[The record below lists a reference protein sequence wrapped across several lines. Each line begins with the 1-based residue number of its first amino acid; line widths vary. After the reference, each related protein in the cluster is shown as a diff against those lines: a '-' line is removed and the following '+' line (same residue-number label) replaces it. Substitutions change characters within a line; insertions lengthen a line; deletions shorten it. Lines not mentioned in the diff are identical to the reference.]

1 MYVHVHRHV
10 YIHMCSHTLVCVS
23 RTVYISNTRCEYS
36 DAILVFIGEVKKKKK
51 QGKVKKMEALSV
63 RRKKK

>member
-1 MYVHVHRHV
+1 MYAHVHRHV

-23 RTVYISNTRCEYS
+23 RTVYINNTRCEYS

-51 QGKVKKMEALSV
+51 NKEK
-63 RRKKK
+63 